1 MLFLKKIKRTLTW
14 KYIVLIIIK
23 PFFDFIWSY
32 IINLEAKI
40 LYFKWNKQKRDFFD
54 LKGSNHLIVK
64 NDNRILKI
72 VDELNNFCTD
82 EVLKK
87 SKQKLTSEGAYGKL
101 PKDSYQNELFDL
113 LPENLKDKVV
123 KFATSDLIVNTA
135 AQYLGVFPI
144 LSRIYFYHNIPKTR
158 ETIMAQR
165 WHKDGM
171 SYKGIDFF
179 IPITDVDHENGPL
192 FFVKRKS
199 KLGAF
204 EKIDKIDQ
212 NSVPGG
218 RGKVSDEE
226 FSKIFKDHEINTLL
240 GEKGTTLIVDSYNCY
255 HKGGHCKSKE
265 RVMLRI
271 AFDTID
277 STVIY
282 FDEDRYKSDKIFYF
296 NKEKVE
302 NIDNNFLKYLMFRR
316 SKIIKKLKIAPA
328 LLKIYEIFQYKMN

>member
-1 MLFLKKIKRTLTW
+1 MNDIQIHDNFLTQTEYEALYNVFKSHEVNW
-14 KYIVLIIIK
+14 YYD
-23 PFFDFIWSY
+23 DFINSPIDDDSDY
-32 IINLEAKI
+32 
-40 LYFKWNKQKRDFFD
+40 
-54 LKGSNHLIVK
+54 
-64 NDNRILKI
+64 
-72 VDELNNFCTD
+72 NFQF
-82 EVLKK
+82 VH
-87 SKQKLTSEGAYGKL
+87 
-101 PKDSYQNELFDL
+101 
-113 LPENLKDKVV
+113 
-123 KFATSDLIVNTA
+123 
-135 AQYLGVFPI
+135 PI
-144 LSRIYFYHNIPKTR
+144 YHYN
-158 ETIMAQR
+158 
-165 WHKDGM
+165 
-171 SYKGIDFF
+171 
-179 IPITDVDHENGPL
+179 ENGPL
-192 FFVKRKS
+192 FFVKRKN
-199 KLGAF
+199 KLGTF

-226 FSKIFKDHEINTLL
+226 FSKIFKDHEINALL

-265 RVMLRI
+265 RIMLRI

-328 LLKIYEIFQYKMN
+328 LLKLYEIFQYKMN